1 MDHERRSVHSQ
12 EKALSQLVD
21 RACRHWEARR
31 QAAARRHSSRP
42 HSAGFTVA
50 LSREVGTQ
58 GTLIAHEVGRLLNW
72 PVYDHELLE
81 RIAQDMG
88 LRTSLLESVDE
99 QQQSLLLVMAEA
111 FLSAPGGSVWEPLVT
126 ESGYVHHLV
135 KVVLALGVHGE
146 CVIVGRGA
154 PFILRPETTLRV
166 RLVGRLRE
174 RIAVRSRQHGI
185 PESEAARH
193 VRTID
198 RERTD
203 FVQDHFSQDATDP
216 LNYDLVLNGPRL
228 TVRHNAELIVEALRR
243 RQAQATEAKSARPPA
258 KVPLSKGHVR

>member
-1 MDHERRSVHSQ
+1 
-12 EKALSQLVD
+12 
-21 RACRHWEARR
+21 
-31 QAAARRHSSRP
+31 
-42 HSAGFTVA
+42 

-58 GTLIAHEVGRLLNW
+58 GTLIAQEVGRLLSW

-99 QQQSLLLVMAEA
+99 HQQSLLLEMAEA

-146 CVIVGRGA
+146 SVIVGRGA
-154 PFILRPETTLRV
+154 AFILRPETTLRV

-174 RIAVRSRQHGI
+174 RVTVYSRQHQI
-185 PESEAARH
+185 SEQEAAGQ

-203 FVQDHFSQDATDP
+203 FVQDHFSQDPCDP
-216 LNYDLVLNGPRL
+216 RNYDLVLNGPRL
-228 TVRHNAELIVEALRR
+228 TVRHNAELIVEALCR
-243 RQAQATEAKSARPPA
+243 RQAERAESQPAGPPVKVPPA
-258 KVPLSKGHVR
+258 VTGG